1 MRAGGA
7 GVRWGVMANRIELLG
22 HASIRITGSRVIY
35 VDPWKIS
42 GESAKA
48 DVVLVTHSHHDHC
61 SPKDVARVSRK
72 GTRIVAPPDCVSALG
87 DGVTTV
93 APGDC
98 VELDGPAVEVVPA
111 YNLDMKFHP
120 RDNGWV
126 GYIVEMDGER
136 IYVAGDTDA
145 IPEMSEVQADVALL
159 PVGGTYT
166 MTAEE
171 AARAAN
177 AMRPGKAIPVHYG
190 DIVGSRS
197 DAERF
202 AELCEVKTEV
212 IL

>member
-1 MRAGGA
+1 
-7 GVRWGVMANRIELLG
+7 MANRIELLG
-22 HASIRITGSRVIY
+22 HASVRIKGSRVIY
-35 VDPWKIS
+35 VDPWKLS
-42 GESAKA
+42 GELPKA
-48 DVVLVTHSHHDHC
+48 DVVLVTHSHGDHC

-72 GTRIVAPPDCVSALG
+72 GTIVVATPDCVSALG

-93 APGDC
+93 APGDRLEFDDLI
-98 VELDGPAVEVVPA
+98 VEAVPA
-111 YNLDMKFHP
+111 YNLDKKFHP

-126 GYIVEMDGER
+126 GYVIEMDDER

-145 IPEMSEVQADVALL
+145 IPEIGEIRADVALL

-177 AMRPGKAIPVHYG
+177 AMRPGKAIPIHYG
-190 DIVGSRS
+190 DIVGSRN

-202 AELCEVKTEV
+202 GELCEVKTEI